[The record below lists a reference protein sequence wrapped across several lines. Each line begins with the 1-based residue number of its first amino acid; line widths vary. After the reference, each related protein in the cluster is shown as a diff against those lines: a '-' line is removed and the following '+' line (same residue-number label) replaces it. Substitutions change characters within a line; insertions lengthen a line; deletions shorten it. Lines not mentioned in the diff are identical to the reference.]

1 MRRSATH
8 EPPGRWRWLLAA
20 AAIGLVASIATTA
33 AVPPAQQTKPPQPA
47 SNAAAKETPDFVIQ
61 NEEELATV
69 GEEIVLRVCETACHK
84 MENHDRRRPAYEWN
98 GVIQTMIERGAMAS
112 VKDVAIIR
120 QYMKRYYGVLAVN
133 TAPAEEFS
141 AVLGLSARD
150 AQAVIAYRTANGK
163 FLDAEALARVPG
175 IDKAKIEEQPDALIF
190 R

>member
-8 EPPGRWRWLLAA
+8 EPPGRWRWLLAVA
-20 AAIGLVASIATTA
+20 AVGLVASIATTA
-33 AVPPAQQTKPPQPA
+33 AVPAAQQTKPPQPA
-47 SNAAAKETPDFVIQ
+47 ANAAQGTTDFVIQ

-69 GEEIVLRVCETACHK
+69 GEEIVMRVCETACHK

-120 QYMKRYYGVLAVN
+120 QYMKRYDGVLAVN

-141 AVLGLSARD
+141 AVLGLSAKD

-163 FLDAEALARVPG
+163 FQDAEALARVPG